1 LFNKYSKDSKINCLL
16 FCQNQNQSTVSVM
29 PSKLDKWVRQMI
41 GEDSKEREQ
50 FNTPVAPL
58 FIISTWFN
66 VDLKFDLNNDQP
78 NNPKSLTGRW
88 RRRFEDVLVGEI
100 LKPDQFPWFVNWKE
114 SQQKFQNIYLLRAF
128 YESSDKESKVFR
140 GYNEYGVEKE
150 EDIPNEYPSF
160 RRDLR
165 DSFIN
170 YGFVKS
176 HFKNPAESWDRAA
189 SINEDGTGL
198 ILRNLT
204 VASISLNEAR
214 ERKIWKEV
222 QEMRKELLQELERYY
237 HSEDEDA
244 ELKKAQSTAGEIE
257 WKMTIAFKGDDIA
270 LFGRMMAEFMVS
282 EQLIYSEFRKK
293 INNIKTRQIE
303 NEDVYSTIRLMV
315 PELSPMLSKEE
326 N

>member
-1 LFNKYSKDSKINCLL
+1 
-16 FCQNQNQSTVSVM
+16 
-29 PSKLDKWVRQMI
+29 
-41 GEDSKEREQ
+41 
-50 FNTPVAPL
+50 
-58 FIISTWFN
+58 
-66 VDLKFDLNNDQP
+66 
-78 NNPKSLTGRW
+78 
-88 RRRFEDVLVGEI
+88 
-100 LKPDQFPWFVNWKE
+100 
-114 SQQKFQNIYLLRAF
+114 
-128 YESSDKESKVFR
+128 
-140 GYNEYGVEKE
+140 
-150 EDIPNEYPSF
+150 DIPNEYPSF

-293 INNIKTRQIE
+293 INDIKTRQIK
-303 NEDVYSTIRLMV
+303 NEDIYNAIRLMA
-315 PELSPMLSKEE
+315 PELSPMLTKEE
-326 N
+326 NRQLLFKKFETNTPELQAGYLKDLEENNIDLDGLFNPVDERIKNFSTQLAEIVIESWVCDVKDSKNQVAHEVLTEGALEDVLEMFQRLFKKINL